1 MGDCQMS
8 YPFFKTAL
16 EDLDPDVHKLIQ
28 LESERQKRRIILIP
42 SESASP
48 VAVRQALGSTFQNI
62 YAEGYPNDYTRR
74 MDESEILDYK
84 TRLAFYRRYS
94 DPRYYKG
101 VEYADVVEA
110 LARRR
115 CAEVFAAN
123 GITADELFVNV
134 QALSGAPANNAV
146 FHALLNP
153 GDTVMSMDLL
163 HGGHLSHGSPANR
176 SGKYFNIVSYTVNS
190 KTEQIDYDEIRALA
204 LEHRPKMIIGGYSSY
219 PWAVDWKEFRA
230 IADLVGATL
239 LADIAHVAGM
249 VVAGAYPSP
258 VGYAHVIT
266 STTHKSLYGP
276 RGAIIMTTD
285 PDLSQLLDQ
294 AVFPGEQGG
303 PHVNVFAAMSLTFK
317 IAQTEAFGQLQHQ
330 VVKNCATLA
339 KRLGE
344 RDFRI
349 AYGGTNTHL
358 MNLDCKSVVG
368 PDGTHLSG
376 DQAARILDL
385 VGIVVNRNT
394 LPGDETAYD
403 ASGIRMGSPW
413 ISQIG
418 FKEEETI
425 RLADI
430 IADVLQA
437 TEPCRL
443 ECLEESNIRG
453 KVDFTTLEN
462 AKSRVNAL
470 CEDVG
475 IEIDPDLSGY
485 PHFYSKQDPLT
496 IKENRVALNLGGQR
510 VRPFLN
516 FVVTSDIEALK
527 PNESQATRLIT
538 PEGEVDG
545 TLTCLA
551 SREYRLVVP
560 AEKARLTAAWLR
572 ALSDGYVRIDDD
584 ILRKPIGPI
593 WVQKSDADLGEF
605 LKDDP
610 IAQKKPYYIGIQ
622 NGTGESLPIFEFEE
636 PEGESVRQT
645 ALHQVHRD
653 MGAKMVQFA
662 GWDMPVW
669 YTSVYEEHLAVREAA
684 GLFDVSHMGVFQ
696 VEGMGAAV
704 FLNSICPNDICGND
718 IHRLRVGS
726 SLYTHFLDAHANVI
740 DDLLVYRRGEE
751 VFMLVVNAANE
762 AKDWAWLNAVLQ
774 GQVRVDND
782 RPWALAFGRDC
793 RLRNLKDPEAGEDM
807 RVDLALQGPTSL
819 DILLDLGCDK
829 SAGAKLKALPWAG
842 LMEGSFGGLD
852 LIVSRTGYTGE
863 RVAYELF
870 VHPEQS
876 VELWQKL
883 FEVGESH
890 GLKPVGLGARDSLRT
905 EAGLPLHG
913 HELAGELNLGVGDSG
928 FANYIKIYKPW
939 FVGRAAYL
947 KQEASRD
954 AEVVRFRF
962 NDKGVRMA
970 HYGDPVVNRRGQVI
984 GKVTSCAVDR
994 EGFLLGQAY
1003 LKQGY
1008 LEVGTPIAIFQS
1020 AAKKDQKA
1028 PAILEIGERVSIPT
1042 PATVLS
1048 RFPEELEM
1056 ELGCGE

>member
-1 MGDCQMS
+1 MS
-8 YPFFKTAL
+8 YPFFKATL
-16 EDLDPDVHKLIQ
+16 EDLDPDVYKLIQ

-62 YAEGYPNDYTRR
+62 YAEGYPNEDTRL
-74 MDESEILDYK
+74 MDEAEILDYK

-115 CAEVFAAN
+115 CAEAFATN
-123 GITADELFVNV
+123 GIPADDIFVNV

-153 GDTVMSMDLL
+153 GDTVMSMHLL

-176 SGKYFNIVSYTVNS
+176 SGKYFNIVPYTVNPQ
-190 KTEQIDYDEIRALA
+190 TEQIDYDEIRSLA
-204 LEHRPKMIIGGYSSY
+204 LKHQPKMIIGGYSSY

-239 LADIAHVAGM
+239 LADIAHVAGL

-258 VGYAHVIT
+258 LGHAHVIT

-285 PDLSQLLDQ
+285 PDLSILFDQ

-303 PHVNVFAAMSLTFK
+303 PHVNVFAALCLTFK
-317 IAQTEAFGQLQHQ
+317 LALTEAFRQLQHQ
-330 VVKNCATLA
+330 VVKNCVTLTN
-339 KRLGE
+339 RLEE
-344 RDFRI
+344 RGFRI
-349 AYGGTNTHL
+349 AYGGTDTHL

-368 PDGTHLSG
+368 PDGTTLSG

-385 VGIVVNRNT
+385 VGITVNRNT

-413 ISQIG
+413 ITQLG
-418 FKEEETI
+418 FLEQETI
-425 RLADI
+425 ELADI
-430 IADVLQA
+430 IADVLQS
-437 TEPCRL
+437 TTPCRL

-453 KVDFTTLEN
+453 KVDFTVLEN
-462 AKSRVNAL
+462 AKLRVNAL
-470 CEDVG
+470 CEG
-475 IEIDPDLSGY
+475 IGVETNASLSGY
-485 PHFYSKQDPLT
+485 PHFYNRQDP
-496 IKENRVALNLGGQR
+496 ISGKGDWRVFDLGGGR

-516 FVVTSDIEALK
+516 FAVTSDIEALH
-527 PNESQATRLIT
+527 PDESQATRLIT
-538 PEGEVDG
+538 PEGIVDG
-545 TLTCLA
+545 TLTCLSSSA
-551 SREYRLVVP
+551 FRLVVP
-560 AEKARLTAAWLR
+560 ADKAGLTAAWLR
-572 ALSDGYVRIDDD
+572 ALSDGYIRIDED

-593 WVQKSDADLGEF
+593 WVQESDAEPGPLLQDN
-605 LKDDP
+605 P
-610 IAQKKPYYIGIQ
+610 IAEKKPYYIGIQ
-622 NGTGESLPIFEFEE
+622 NGSGEALPDFEFEE
-636 PEGESVRQT
+636 PEGEQVRHT
-645 ALHQVHRD
+645 ALHQTHRE

-696 VEGMGAAV
+696 VEGVGADV
-704 FLNSICPNDICGND
+704 FLNSVCPNDICGND
-718 IHRLRVGS
+718 IHRLRVGN
-726 SLYTHFLDAHANVI
+726 SLYTHFLDADAKVI

-762 AKDWAWLNAVLQ
+762 AKDWAWLNAVLE
-774 GQVRVDND
+774 GRVCVDND
-782 RPWALAFGRDC
+782 RPWALTFGRNC
-793 RLRNLKDPEAGEDM
+793 RLRNLKDSGEGADM
-807 RVDLALQGPTSL
+807 RIDLALQGPKSL
-819 DILLDLGCDK
+819 DILLALGSDEK
-829 SAGAKLKALPWAG
+829 TEAKLKLLPWAG
-842 LMEGSFGGLD
+842 LMEGVFGGFD

-870 VHPEQS
+870 IHPDRS
-876 VELWQKL
+876 VELWHKL
-883 FEVGESH
+883 HEVGESH
-890 GLKPVGLGARDSLRT
+890 GIKPVGLGARDSLRT

-913 HELAGELNLGVGDSG
+913 QELAGEMNLGVGDAG
-928 FANYIKIYKPW
+928 FTNYIKIYKPW
-939 FVGRAAYL
+939 FIGRAAFL

-1003 LKQGY
+1003 LKKGY
-1008 LEVGTPIAIFQS
+1008 QEVGTPIAIFQS
-1020 AAKKDQKA
+1020 AVKTDQKA
-1028 PAILEIGERVSIPT
+1028 PANLEIGERVSIPT

-1048 RFPEELEM
+1048 RFPETGEEVILEGM
-1056 ELGCGE
+1056 

>member
-1 MGDCQMS
+1 MS
-8 YPFFKTAL
+8 YPFFKATL
-16 EDLDPDVHKLIQ
+16 EDLDPDVYRLIQ

-62 YAEGYPNDYTRR
+62 YAEGYPNEDTRW
-74 MDESEILDYK
+74 MDETDILDYK

-101 VEYADVVEA
+101 VEYADVVES

-115 CAEVFAAN
+115 CAEAFATD
-123 GITADELFVNV
+123 GISADDIFVNV

-146 FHALLNP
+146 FQALLSP
-153 GDTVMSMDLL
+153 GDTVMSMHLL

-176 SGKYFNIVSYTVNS
+176 SGKYFNIVPYTVNPQ
-190 KTEQIDYDEIRALA
+190 TEQIDYDEIRALA

-230 IADLVGATL
+230 IADLVGAKL
-239 LADIAHVAGM
+239 LADIAHVAGL
-249 VVAGAYPSP
+249 VVAGDYPSP
-258 VGYAHVIT
+258 LGYAHVIT

-285 PDLSQLLDQ
+285 PDLSVLFDQ

-303 PHVNVFAAMSLTFK
+303 PHVHVFAALCLTFK
-317 IAQTEAFGQLQHQ
+317 LAQTEAFKQLQHQ
-330 VVKNCATLA
+330 VVKNCATLSKGLEA
-339 KRLGE
+339 RG
-344 RDFRI
+344 FRI

-368 PDGTHLSG
+368 PDGTSLSG

-385 VGIVVNRNT
+385 VGITVNRNT

-413 ISQIG
+413 ITQLG
-418 FKEEETI
+418 FKEQETI
-425 RLADI
+425 ELADI

-437 TEPCRL
+437 TTPCRL

-453 KVDFTTLEN
+453 KVDFAVLEN
-462 AKSRVNAL
+462 AKYRVNAL
-470 CEDVG
+470 IEAVG
-475 IEIDPDLSGY
+475 IEMDPELSGY
-485 PHFYSKQDPLT
+485 PHFYSRQDP
-496 IKENRVALNLGGQR
+496 IPGKGDWRVFELGGGR

-516 FVVTSDIEALK
+516 FAVTSDIEALT
-527 PNESQATRLIT
+527 PGHSQATRLIT
-538 PEGEVDG
+538 PEGVVDG
-545 TLTCLA
+545 TLTCLS
-551 SREYRLVVP
+551 SRAFRLVVP
-560 AEKARLTAAWLR
+560 AEEAGLTAAWLR
-572 ALSDGYVRIDDD
+572 ALSDGYVRIDED

-593 WVQKSDADLGEF
+593 WVLESDVEPEQI

-610 IAQKKPYYIGIQ
+610 IAKGKPYYIGIQ
-622 NGTGESLPIFEFEE
+622 NGSGEPLPDFKFDE
-636 PEGESVRQT
+636 PEEEQVRQT
-645 ALHQVHRD
+645 ALHQTHRD
-653 MGAKMVQFA
+653 MGAKMVHFA

-669 YTSVYEEHLAVREAA
+669 YTSVYEEHLAVRETA

-696 VEGMGAAV
+696 IEGTGADV
-704 FLNSICPNDICGND
+704 FLNSVCPNDICGND
-718 IHRLRVGS
+718 IHRLRVGT
-726 SLYTHFLDAHANVI
+726 SLYTHFLDSDANVI

-762 AKDWAWLNAVLQ
+762 PKDWAWLNAVLE
-774 GQVRVDND
+774 GRVCVDND
-782 RPWALAFGRDC
+782 RPWALTFGRDC
-793 RLRNLKDPEAGEDM
+793 KLRNLKNPDEGPDM
-807 RVDLALQGPTSL
+807 RVDLALQGPRSL
-819 DILLDLGCDK
+819 DNLLALGCDD
-829 SAGAKLKALPWAG
+829 ATAARLKALPWAG
-842 LMEGSFGGLD
+842 LMEGRFGDFD

-870 VHPEQS
+870 IHPEKS
-876 VELWQKL
+876 VELWHTL
-883 FEVGESH
+883 LEVGESY
-890 GLKPVGLGARDSLRT
+890 GIKPVGLGARDSLRT

-913 HELAGELNLGVGDSG
+913 QELAGEMNLGVGDAG
-928 FANYIKIYKPW
+928 FSNYVKVYKPW
-939 FVGRAAYL
+939 FIGRAAYL
-947 KQEASRD
+947 KQEASRE
-954 AEVVRFRF
+954 AEVARFRF

-970 HYGDPVVNRRGQVI
+970 HYSDPVVNRRGQVI

-994 EGFLLGQAY
+994 EGYLLGQAY
-1003 LKQGY
+1003 LKEGY
-1008 LEVGTPIAIFQS
+1008 LEEGTPIAIFQS
-1020 AAKKDQKA
+1020 AAKTDQKA
-1028 PAILEIGERVSIPT
+1028 PASLEVGERVSIPT

-1048 RFPEELEM
+1048 RFPEDDEKVIQM
-1056 ELGCGE
+1056 GM